1 MKYLKYFE
9 SNETFVKGDI
19 VRLKDPAKW
28 GLTNEPFEIIGV
40 TTGPE
45 HEDLPA
51 YPFPK
56 RISSSKQYN
65 TLKSLIRE
73 FSANWILNKDIIH
86 LTEKEKADLKIKLR
100 ILKFNI

>member
-19 VRLKDPAKW
+19 VKLKDPAKW
-28 GLTNEPFEIIGV
+28 GLNEEPFEIISV
-40 TTGPE
+40 TKTYPKNGPE
-45 HEDLPA
+45 PDD
-51 YPFPK
+51 
-56 RISSSKQYN
+56 SKQYN

-86 LTEKEKADLKIKLR
+86 LTEKEKADLKIKLN